1 MKNILSVI
9 FFAIN
14 STFISA
20 QITLSIE
27 GTVVNNKEPGTWS
40 GVIVPRCQP
49 TKFAYQNNTITSINT
64 GGYMLQAGDEGPTS
78 DNNDLDG
85 SVITGNKFN
94 WNGSNNPAVIT
105 HGLFTG
111 YNKNCMV
118 KYNYLNNAPYGIV
131 FKSGTD
137 DGINMTFT
145 SGGCAYNI
153 CKNEKYAIRIK
164 GMNGVNVYNNTFY
177 SGDGLGWNLL
187 LITSN
192 GDRVIPAP
200 STDSRLFNNIFY
212 STIQIPMINIESGCL
227 TNFKSDYNIFWC
239 EAGKPTFVINGVTK
253 TFCQW
258 QALGYDTH
266 SIVINPDFIDYTDF
280 VPRVRLDYG
289 TNLGSKWQT
298 GLSIDA
304 IWDGTDPEMTDQ
316 NGTWQVGARIYSSE
330 KEIITGIPGSLVKS
344 EPLQI
349 IVTCNEIKINLT
361 DEFISWKAGLYN
373 FEGSL
378 VSSKI
383 LESNV
388 TIFDI
393 SSDHSGIYFVVLSKG
408 ENRRVAKVIKP

>member
-111 YNKNCMV
+111 YNKNCVV

-164 GMNGVNVYNNTFY
+164 GMTGVNGY
-177 SGDGLGWNLL
+177 
-187 LITSN
+187 
-192 GDRVIPAP
+192 
-200 STDSRLFNNIFY
+200 NNIFY

-227 TNFKSDYNIFWC
+227 TNFKSDYNFFWC

-289 TNLGSKWQT
+289 TNLGCKWQS

-349 IVTCNEIKINLT
+349 IVTSNEIKINLT

-373 FEGSL
+373 FEDSL